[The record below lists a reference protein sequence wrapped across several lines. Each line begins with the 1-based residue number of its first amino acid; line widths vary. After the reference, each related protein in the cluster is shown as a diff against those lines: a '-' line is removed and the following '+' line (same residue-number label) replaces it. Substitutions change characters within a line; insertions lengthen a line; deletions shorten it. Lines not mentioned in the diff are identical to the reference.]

1 MAADAAH
8 GDAKI
13 LILNLK
19 RRAGDQ
25 LGGHRAAFMA
35 AIVRSLA

>member
-25 LGGHRAAFMA
+25 LGGTFMA